1 MIHRRNQPGLVLT
14 RHARQLGS
22 AIDVLLSVRRHR
34 GFVDESCGP
43 ARALRAVWT
52 ARGQREDA
60 LPTACPH
67 SRASRPQLHR
77 ADNKFFQSEEEE
89 DGKVP

>member
-14 RHARQLGS
+14 QHARQSSS
-22 AIDVLLSVRRHR
+22 AIDAQPSVRRHR
-34 GFVDESCGP
+34 GFVDESYGP
-43 ARALRAVWT
+43 ARALRAMWT

-77 ADNKFFQSEEEE
+77 ANNKFFQSEEEE
-89 DGKVP
+89 VP

>member
-1 MIHRRNQPGLVLT
+1 MIHRRSQPGLVLVQ
-14 RHARQLGS
+14 HARRLGG
-22 AIDVLLSVRRHR
+22 AIDVQPSVRRHR
-34 GFVDESCGP
+34 GFVDESYGP

-52 ARGQREDA
+52 ARGQRGDA

-77 ADNKFFQSEEEE
+77 ANNKFFQSAEEE
-89 DGKVP
+89 DGKDP